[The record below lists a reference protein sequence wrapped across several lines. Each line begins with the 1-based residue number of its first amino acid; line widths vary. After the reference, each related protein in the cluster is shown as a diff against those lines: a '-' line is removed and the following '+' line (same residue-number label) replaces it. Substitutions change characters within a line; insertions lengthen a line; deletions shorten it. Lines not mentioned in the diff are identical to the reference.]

1 MKFFKCVKMQVIIFA
16 VIMLSLTLPGGYLY
30 AEDYKGAIKI
40 GGTGSGLGVMKEM
53 ADAFQRKYPDVNI
66 IIVPSLGSGGGIKAV
81 FEGAID
87 IGLSGRPLKADEE
100 KGGITAFEC
109 ARTPFVFVTARKTKG
124 INFTLQDFAKIYAGE
139 IKNWPDG
146 EPIRV
151 VLRPEGDMDTILL
164 KGMSSEMDK
173 ALKKALAHEG
183 ALLATTDQDSAESI
197 EKIPGALGTSS
208 LSVIIPEKRRLNIL
222 PIGGVTP
229 GVKTLA
235 DGAYPYYKNLF
246 IVTGPKISLAAKG
259 FIDFINTKEGR
270 TILRKT
276 GHHIIE
282 KK

>member
-1 MKFFKCVKMQVIIFA
+1 MFSLL
-16 VIMLSLTLPGGYLY
+16 LSGGHLY
-30 AEDYKGAIKI
+30 AAEYKSAIKI

-53 ADAFQRKYPDVNI
+53 ADAFQKKHPDVNI

-87 IGLSGRPLKADEE
+87 IGLSGRPLKADEARE
-100 KGGITAFEC
+100 GVTAFEC

-139 IKNWPDG
+139 IKGWPDG

-164 KGMSSEMDK
+164 KAMSPEMDK
-173 ALKKALAHEG
+173 ALKKALLQEG
-183 ALLATTDQDSAESI
+183 MLIATTDQESAESI

-222 PIGGVTP
+222 PVGGVTP
-229 GVKTLA
+229 GIKALT
-235 DGAYPYYKNLF
+235 DGTYPYYKNLF
-246 IVTGPKISLAAKG
+246 IVTGPKISPAAKD

-270 TILRKT
+270 AIFANT
-276 GHHIIE
+276 GHIVID